1 MGVDSPSSL
10 SSLSMVLMRWAKGIF
25 SLSSS
30 SSPSSSSNSMEMM
43 VRGRD
48 GVVGMTPPGKEEEEN
63 GVDGM
68 AAEDGKAGGG
78 IDG

>member
-1 MGVDSPSSL
+1 
-10 SSLSMVLMRWAKGIF
+10 
-25 SLSSS
+25 
-30 SSPSSSSNSMEMM
+30 M